1 LPLGEKLSKLLKQRA
16 KHEAAAA
23 GHTGEP
29 NFIIPQQSEEMK
41 SLYARHREII
51 AEKRAKKS

>member
-1 LPLGEKLSKLLKQRA
+1 LGEKLSKLLKQRA